1 MSNAV
6 RTSPRMASR
15 TVAPAVSL
23 SRPAWPSRTLAV
35 VVASSLLSTVLVASA
50 AKAQAGVGAT
60 LTPVAGYMIT
70 GNWYDGPIGTSL
82 STTNAPMVGG
92 QASIPLTKGIA
103 LVGSL
108 AYASGDLRI
117 GLPLLGGVNVGTVQ
131 TWLYDAGLE
140 LGGLPGKQVGIAP
153 FVQIGIGGLTNDI
166 KNTLFDVR
174 ASNLAYTGGVG
185 LDVGLTERFAL
196 RVQAKDWVSRFNSED
211 AVGFRAEG
219 DLAHNWALT
228 AGVKLTF

>member
-1 MSNAV
+1 MSYSV
-6 RTSPRMASR
+6 RTAIRSNSLPRASS
-15 TVAPAVSL
+15 TC
-23 SRPAWPSRTLAV
+23 RTLAV
-35 VVASSLLSTVLVASA
+35 VVASSLLATVLVAPT
-50 AKAQAGVGAT
+50 AKAQTGVGAT
-60 LTPVAGYMIT
+60 LTPYAGYLIT

-103 LVGSL
+103 LVGNL

-117 GLPLLGGVNVGTVQ
+117 GLPLLGGVNVGTVK

-140 LGGLPGKQVGIAP
+140 LGGLPGKKVGIAP
-153 FVQIGIGGLTNDI
+153 FVQLGIGGLTNDI
-166 KNTLFDVR
+166 KNSLFDVR
-174 ASNLAYTGGVG
+174 ASNIAYTGGVG
-185 LDVGLTERFAL
+185 LDIGLAERFAL

-219 DLAHNWALT
+219 NLAHNWALT

>member
-6 RTSPRMASR
+6 RTAL
-15 TVAPAVSL
+15 L
-23 SRPAWPSRTLAV
+23 SRSSLPPVSRRLAV
-35 VVASSLLSTVLVASA
+35 AVTSALLATVLVANTA
-50 AKAQAGVGAT
+50 TAQAGVGAT
-60 LTPVAGYMIT
+60 LTPYGGYLIT
-70 GNWYDGPIGTSL
+70 GNWYDRPIGTSL

-103 LVGSL
+103 LVGNL

-117 GLPLLGGVNVGTVQ
+117 GLPLLGGVNVGTVK

-140 LGGLPGKQVGIAP
+140 LGGLPGKKIGIAP
-153 FVQIGIGGLTNDI
+153 FVQLGIGGLTNDI
-166 KNTLFDVR
+166 KNSLLDVR
-174 ASNLAYTGGVG
+174 ASNIAYTGGVG
-185 LDVGLTERFAL
+185 LDVGLAERVAL

-219 DLAHNWALT
+219 NLAHNWALT

>member
-1 MSNAV
+1 MS
-6 RTSPRMASR
+6 RR
-15 TVAPAVSL
+15 
-23 SRPAWPSRTLAV
+23 LAV
-35 VVASSLLSTVLVASA
+35 AVTSALLATVLVANTA
-50 AKAQAGVGAT
+50 TAQAGVGAT
-60 LTPVAGYMIT
+60 LTPYGGYLIT

-103 LVGSL
+103 LVGNL

-117 GLPLLGGVNVGTVQ
+117 GLPLLGGVNVGTVK

-140 LGGLPGKQVGIAP
+140 LGGLPGKKIGIAP
-153 FVQIGIGGLTNDI
+153 FVQLGIGGLTNDI
-166 KNTLFDVR
+166 KNSLLDVR
-174 ASNLAYTGGVG
+174 ASNIAYTGGVG
-185 LDVGLTERFAL
+185 LDVGLAERVAL

-219 DLAHNWALT
+219 NLAHNWALT

>member
-1 MSNAV
+1 MSKSV
-6 RTSPRMASR
+6 RTTSRIASR
-15 TVAPAVSL
+15 TAAL
-23 SRPAWPSRTLAV
+23 SRPASVSRTLAV
-35 VVASSLLSTVLVASA
+35 VVASSLLATVLVATS
-50 AKAQAGVGAT
+50 AKAQTGVGAT
-60 LTPVAGYMIT
+60 LTPFAGYLIT

-117 GLPLLGGVNVGTVQ
+117 GLPLLGGVNVGSVK

-140 LGGLPGKQVGIAP
+140 LGGLPGKKTGIAP
-153 FVQIGIGGLTNDI
+153 FVQVGIGGLTNDI
-166 KNTLFDVR
+166 KNSLFDVR
-174 ASNLAYTGGVG
+174 ASNIAYTGGVG
-185 LDVGLTERFAL
+185 LDVGLTESFAL

-219 DLAHNWALT
+219 NLAHNWALT

>member
-1 MSNAV
+1 MSHAV
-6 RTSPRMASR
+6 RNA
-15 TVAPAVSL
+15 SL
-23 SRPAWPSRTLAV
+23 SRFSSFSVTRAAARRLAV
-35 VVASSLLSTVLVASA
+35 VVASSFTATVLLANT

-60 LTPVAGYMIT
+60 LTPYAGYLIA
-70 GNWYDGPIGTSL
+70 GNWYDGPIGTSI
-82 STTNAPMVGG
+82 SSTNAPMVGG

-103 LVGSL
+103 LVGNL

-117 GLPLLGGVNVGTVQ
+117 GLPLLGGVNVGSVN

-140 LGGLPGKQVGIAP
+140 LGGLSTKKIGIAP
-153 FVQIGIGGLTNDI
+153 FVQVGIGGLTNDI
-166 KNTLFDVR
+166 KNSLLNVR
-174 ASNLAYTGGVG
+174 ASNIAYTGGVG
-185 LDVGLTERFAL
+185 LDVGLAERFAL

-219 DLAHNWALT
+219 NLAHNWALT

>member
-1 MSNAV
+1 MSNSV
-6 RTSPRMASR
+6 YRT
-15 TVAPAVSL
+15 
-23 SRPAWPSRTLAV
+23 SRTLSLPHPLRALSQRARGAM
-35 VVASSLLSTVLVASA
+35 VASSLLASMLLA
-50 AKAQAGVGAT
+50 TTAGAQTGVGASI
-60 LTPVAGYMIT
+60 TPYGGYLIT

-92 QASIPLTKGIA
+92 QASVPLIKGIA

-108 AYASGDLRI
+108 AYSSGDLRI
-117 GLPLLGGVNVGTVQ
+117 GVPLFGGINVGTVK

-140 LGGLPGKQVGIAP
+140 LGGLVGKKVGIAP
-153 FVQIGIGGLTNDI
+153 FVQLGIGGLTNDI
-166 KNTLFDVR
+166 RNTLFNVR
-174 ASNLAYTGGVG
+174 ASNIAYTGGVG

-219 DLAHNWALT
+219 NLAHNWAVT